1 MSKLGVN
8 SRMVAGLKRLPS
20 PSWGPTGVAASQ
32 ELSVKDHKD
41 TKGFVHP
48 KPRGV
53 KEGALAACDEKVGF
67 LLPIPAGVNDG
78 ESTLSAFLDLD
89 VASSAILRSEC
100 WVSEARPKYNERSWM
115 KERIWTE

>member
-1 MSKLGVN
+1 MGSDRGGRFTRILLAKH
-8 SRMVAGLKRLPS
+8 
-20 PSWGPTGVAASQ
+20 
-32 ELSVKDHKD
+32 HKD

-53 KEGALAACDEKVGF
+53 KEGALAACDENVGF

-100 WVSEARPKYNERSWM
+100 
-115 KERIWTE
+115 